1 MPPCTSGVPG
11 RHAHKLPCVPSITV
25 VIPVRNDAAMLATA
39 LEALHKQ
46 QRQPDEIVIVD
57 NGSSDASAAIAAA
70 AGARV
75 ISEPVRGIPS
85 ATSTGYDAATGDII
99 ARIDADTIVHPSWLA
114 RIEEAFTADP
124 SLTMLTGGARFYGS
138 TELVHRLGEVLYL
151 GGMYWAVTPYLG
163 HPPVFGS
170 NFAMRREAWAELSDE
185 VHRENGIHDDLDLS
199 LHVKPWMRVV
209 YDHGLVVQISAR
221 PFSTLSGFAR
231 RIAWVA
237 PTLRNHWPE
246 DAPWA
251 RRAARRAWRNERIQR
266 TA

>member
-1 MPPCTSGVPG
+1 M
-11 RHAHKLPCVPSITV
+11 PSITV

-39 LEALHKQ
+39 LDALHKQ
-46 QRQPDEIVIVD
+46 QRQADEIIIVD
-57 NGSSDASAAIAAA
+57 NGSSDASAAIATA

-75 ISEPVRGIPS
+75 VIEPVRGIPS
-85 ATSTGYDAATGDII
+85 ATSTGYHAATGDII

-114 RIEEAFTADP
+114 RIEQAFAADADL
-124 SLTMLTGGARFYGS
+124 SLLTGSAQFYGS
-138 TELVHRLGEVLYL
+138 TELVHRLGEVLYI
-151 GGMYWAVTPYLG
+151 GGMYWSMTPYLG

-170 NFAMRREAWAELSDE
+170 NFAMRRDVWAELSGE

-199 LHVKPWMRVV
+199 LHVKPWMKVV
-209 YDHGLVVQISAR
+209 HDRGLVVQISAR
-221 PFSTLSGFAR
+221 PFSTLSGLAR
-231 RIAWVA
+231 RVVWVV

-251 RRAARRAWRNERIQR
+251 RRAARRHWRHERVQR